1 MRIQSDHS
9 CTSVTETRKS
19 VASSQS
25 DNGFA
30 QALASAVE
38 GNDEET
44 SSGSK
49 PEFSA
54 ATYRLFA
61 AIATDRGD
69 EAHASLFRARA
80 ADAREA
86 GIPLH
91 PAGVLSE
98 TGRWDYTEDAAAIP
112 ETGHFDTASGQG
124 SATFIPYD
132 ATHDGDVA
140 NEPEDCDPA
149 AAAAETATASAN
161 DAINRLRIAAA
172 DLSDSI
178 RGASTTRES

>member
-1 MRIQSDHS
+1 VRIQSDHS
-9 CTSVTETRKS
+9 CSSATETRKR
-19 VASSQS
+19 VASSQT

-38 GNDEET
+38 SGDEET

-61 AIATDRGD
+61 AIATERGD
-69 EAHASLFRARA
+69 DAHAELFRARA
-80 ADAREA
+80 TEAREA

-91 PAGVLSE
+91 PAGLLSE
-98 TGRWDYTEDAAAIP
+98 TGRWDYTEAAAAIP
-112 ETGHFDTASGQG
+112 ETGRFDTASGQG
-124 SATFIPYD
+124 SATFIPYNTTGD
-132 ATHDGDVA
+132 DDVA
-140 NEPEDCDPA
+140 ETPEDCDPA
-149 AAAAETATASAN
+149 AASIETAGAAAN
-161 DAINRLRIAAA
+161 EALERLRIAGA

-178 RGASTTRES
+178 RGTRTARA